1 MKSIMQISIL
11 MPSLVFATDYLS
23 SPETLQYLVLFLL
36 LLLIIFG
43 FSIWNLKKKNLKIVD
58 SCSRQ
63 AQMLSREN
71 KLSEIGA
78 MMGNIA
84 HQWKQPL
91 NNIALLV
98 LNIEHSYKKNQ
109 LTHEYLENKIFAI
122 EDTLEYMSQTI
133 EDFSDYLSPRK
144 EKQTF
149 CINDS
154 VEKAMELTM
163 PTLNS
168 SKIDIIFLAED
179 EYDFLGRKNE
189 LTQVLIILINNAKD
203 ALLKDEENN
212 NKLIQFELKKNENTI
227 NLTIRDNGLGVPH
240 DLMSK
245 IFNPYFTT
253 NQTTKGRGL
262 GLYMAKTI
270 IEGLDGKIQVYNN
283 KGAVFELEFI

>member
-1 MKSIMQISIL
+1 MKSIMPISII

-23 SPETLQYLVLFLL
+23 TPEILYYFILFLL
-36 LLLIIFG
+36 ILLTLSG
-43 FSIWNLKKKNLKIVD
+43 LWIWNLKKKNIQVVNN
-58 SCSRQ
+58 CSQQ
-63 AQMLSREN
+63 AQLLSREN

-98 LNIEHSYKKNQ
+98 LNIENAHRKNQ
-109 LTHEYLENKIFAI
+109 LTDEYLENKVFAI

-144 EKQTF
+144 EKQFF

-168 SKIDIIFLAED
+168 SHIDIIFLADD
-179 EYDFLGRKNE
+179 EYEVSGRKNE

-203 ALLKDEENN
+203 ALLKDKENS
-212 NKLIQFELKKNENTI
+212 NKMIQFELTKDENI
-227 NLTIRDNGLGVPH
+227 IKLIIKDNGLGIPNS
-240 DLMSK
+240 LIEK

-253 NQTTKGRGL
+253 NENTKGRGL
-262 GLYMAKTI
+262 GLYMAKMI
-270 IEGLDGKIQVYNN
+270 IEGLDGTIKVHNN
-283 KGAVFELEFI
+283 EGAVFELEFV